1 MILQFSCSNHKSIKD
16 KILFS
21 MLVSSDSTSKNSL
34 ITYNTLKILRSAVI
48 YGANGSGKSNFINAI
63 SYMKKLVSNS
73 IKYQPGE
80 KVYQQPHKLSNPD
93 SPSEYNMQFIKN
105 GLRYAYGFSLL
116 NGNIETE
123 YLYSFPNGNETKIFE
138 RSGKNIIYGN
148 DYDPKLFITSISSL
162 KDNRL
167 FLSCAANFSNV
178 KEIETAFLFF
188 KEDITI
194 YDPSNNWLEY
204 SARLMQDDP
213 IIKQKFIDILNIL
226 GVGLKDVKI
235 KIDNLFKDND
245 INDAF
250 LNKFRDFLTNRPD
263 IEIKVVYEQFQTDL
277 MQEESA
283 GIKNLFKM
291 ICPIIEM
298 LQHDRILICDEF
310 ESNLHES
317 IVYEIVK
324 LFYTAHKDK
333 NAQLIFSTHD
343 TSLLNENLFRHDQI
357 WFTQL
362 NSQRATE
369 LYSLAEIRNVKKG
382 ENLKKGYIMGKYGAI
397 PAIIDTPHA

>member
-21 MLVSSDSTSKNSL
+21 MLASSDSTSKNSL

-73 IKYQPGE
+73 IHYQPGD
-80 KVYQQPHKLSNPD
+80 KICQNPHKLSNPN
-93 SPSEYNMQFIKN
+93 SPSEYDMQFIKD

-116 NGNIETE
+116 NGSVKDE
-123 YLYSFPNGNETKIFE
+123 YLYSFPNDNENKIFE
-138 RSGKNIIYGN
+138 RSYHDITYGN
-148 DYDPKLFITSISSL
+148 NYDSKLFTTSISSL

-188 KEDITI
+188 KEDISI
-194 YDPSNNWLEY
+194 YDPFNNWLKY
-204 SARLMQDDP
+204 SAQLMQGDY
-213 IIKQKFIDILNIL
+213 IIKQKFIDILNTL
-226 GVGLKDVKI
+226 GVGLKDVSI
-235 KIDNLFKDND
+235 KIDDLSGNFSTDRSD
-245 INDAF
+245 V
-250 LNKFRDFLTNRPD
+250 
-263 IEIKVVYEQFQTDL
+263 EIKVIYKQFRTDL
-277 MQEESA
+277 IQEESA

-291 ICPIIEM
+291 ICPIIEI
-298 LQHDRILICDEF
+298 LQQGKILICDEF

-397 PAIIDTPHA
+397 PAINKNFLQNE

>member
-1 MILQFSCSNHKSIKD
+1 
-16 KILFS
+16 
-21 MLVSSDSTSKNSL
+21 MLASSDNTSKNSL
-34 ITYNTLKILRSAVI
+34 ITHNALKILRSAVI
-48 YGANGSGKSNFINAI
+48 YGANGSGKSNFINAM

-73 IKYQPGE
+73 IHYQPGD
-80 KVYQQPHKLSNPD
+80 KICQNPHKLSNLN
-93 SPSEYNMQFIKN
+93 SPSEYDMQFIKD

-116 NGNIETE
+116 NGSVKDE
-123 YLYSFPNGNETKIFE
+123 YLYSFPNDNENKIFE
-138 RSGKNIIYGN
+138 RSYHDITYGN
-148 DYDPKLFITSISSL
+148 NYDSKLFTTSISSL

-188 KEDITI
+188 KEDISI
-194 YDPSNNWLEY
+194 YDPFNNWLKY
-204 SARLMQDDP
+204 SAQIMQGDY
-213 IIKQKFIDILNIL
+213 IIKQKFIDILNTL
-226 GVGLKDVKI
+226 GVGLKDVSI
-235 KIDNLFKDND
+235 KIDDLSGNFSTDRSD
-245 INDAF
+245 V
-250 LNKFRDFLTNRPD
+250 
-263 IEIKVVYEQFQTDL
+263 EIKVIYKQFQTDL
-277 MQEESA
+277 IQEESA

-291 ICPIIEM
+291 ICPIIEI
-298 LQHDRILICDEF
+298 LQQGKILICDEF

-343 TSLLNENLFRHDQI
+343 TSLLNDNLFRHDQI

-397 PAIIDTPHA
+397 PAINKNFMQDE

>member
-21 MLVSSDSTSKNSL
+21 MLASSDNTSKNSL
-34 ITYNTLKILRSAVI
+34 ITHNALKILRSAVI

-73 IKYQPGE
+73 IKYQPGD
-80 KVYQQPHKLSNPD
+80 KIYQNPHKLSNPNL
-93 SPSEYNMQFIKN
+93 PGEYNIQFIKN

-116 NGNIETE
+116 NGNVKDE
-123 YLYSFPNGNETKIFE
+123 YLYSFPNDNENKIFE
-138 RSGKNIIYGN
+138 RNYLNITYGN
-148 DYDPKLFITSISSL
+148 NYDSKLFTTSISSL

-188 KEDITI
+188 KEDISI
-194 YDPSNNWLEY
+194 YDPFNNWLKY
-204 SARLMQDDP
+204 SAQLMQGDY
-213 IIKQKFIDILNIL
+213 IIKQKFIDILNTL
-226 GVGLKDVKI
+226 GVGLKDVSI
-235 KIDNLFKDND
+235 KIDDLSGNFSTDRSD
-245 INDAF
+245 V
-250 LNKFRDFLTNRPD
+250 
-263 IEIKVVYEQFQTDL
+263 EIKVIYKQFQTDL
-277 MQEESA
+277 IQEESA

-291 ICPIIEM
+291 ICPIIEI
-298 LQHDRILICDEF
+298 LQQGKILICDEF

-397 PAIIDTPHA
+397 PAINKNFMQDE